1 MARCSTQCLL
11 AICAVVLF
19 ALLVCYLMHANV
31 LLGHRTEAGGCRRAV
46 ERARQIDAGEIDRFI
61 IWTSTSPG
69 VIHLK
74 RPEDGPDIDRL
85 WRSIQRIRVVDQE
98 AWFYGTNSGELL
110 ALSKGKR
117 EWTIFGNFDPR
128 HAPVISECQR
138 SDDLAAIV
146 QDIIKRKAR
155 PNRD

>member
-1 MARCSTQCLL
+1 MSRYSTQCLL

-19 ALLVCYLMHANV
+19 ALLVCYLMHVNV
-31 LLGHRTEAGGCRRAV
+31 LLPHRTEAGQQRDWLESVRHVGP
-46 ERARQIDAGEIDRFI
+46 EEIDRFI
-61 IWTSTSPG
+61 ITDKSRGT
-69 VIHLK
+69 IYLK
-74 RPEDGPDIDRL
+74 RPEDGRDIDRL
-85 WRSIQRIRVVDQE
+85 WRSIQRIRVVDRE

-110 ALSKGKR
+110 ALRKGNR
-117 EWTIFGNFDPR
+117 VWRTSGIFDPR
-128 HAPVISECQR
+128 YAPVISACQR

>member
-1 MARCSTQCLL
+1 MSRYSTQCLL

-19 ALLVCYLMHANV
+19 ALLVCYLMHVNV
-31 LLGHRTEAGGCRRAV
+31 LLPHRTEAGSKRRSV
-46 ERARQIDAGEIDRFI
+46 EWARHIGPEEIDRFI
-61 IWTSTSPG
+61 IHTSKSHG
-69 VIHLK
+69 WLELK

-85 WRSIQRIRVVDQE
+85 WRSVQRIRVVDRE
-98 AWFYGTNSGELL
+98 AWFYGTSSGQLM
-110 ALSKGKR
+110 AFSKGKGV
-117 EWTIFGNFDPR
+117 WMTHGNFDPR